1 MSDDA
6 PSASL
11 RLFPPSTLPPFLGP
25 DRASLHSLFRQ
36 ICEVNQ
42 LLVNDVVSEFSVPL
56 YGADPKRS
64 RQLVKAVNLI
74 DSGSIQSARLIRF
87 LEAATGLSGLES
99 LTLRDLS
106 SLKGVAPLTSRPFRQ
121 WCRYCYQSDVQAGVI
136 PYDRLIWSIGL
147 VRYCP
152 THETPLASTCLS
164 CGKDRTPTLYGRDV
178 SGFCPRCLA
187 WLGEHVT
194 PWKAAKDDL
203 ARHGVWVAR
212 SFADLLSA
220 PPPAEVCVLEGIQKS
235 IRQLADQ
242 HHDGAYS
249 RLANR
254 IRRNKS
260 VVATWLTGRAKPNWD
275 ALCDLSFA
283 YQQPMHQ
290 VLRGEVDWIALQE
303 PHLLPSAI
311 QPRHGYSRKRPKSR
325 DAAEVAQFLQSVAG
339 GGYKSMTSVRDAARH
354 LGVDVRELYRVAPD
368 EAKAAAAAFE
378 SLRAAARAAA
388 AAARAQSLETTAAAV
403 AERFL
408 KANAKVTRRAMEQ
421 EMGQLGWRPRRHE
434 STRLLALV
442 RNTVMSLEG
451 DAQIVCTPP
460 SSGKT

>member
-1 MSDDA
+1 MSDNE

-11 RLFPPSTLPPFLGP
+11 RLFPPSTLPPFSGP

-42 LLVNDVVSEFSVPL
+42 LLVNDVVAEFSVPL
-56 YGADPKRS
+56 YGADPERS
-64 RQLVKAVNLI
+64 RKLVKAVNLI
-74 DSGSIQSARLIRF
+74 DSGSVQSARLIRF

-99 LTLRDLS
+99 LTLKDLS

-121 WCRYCYQSDVQAGVI
+121 WCRYCYQSDVQAGAI

-152 THETPLASTCLS
+152 THETLLASICLN
-164 CGKDRTPTLYGRDV
+164 CGKDRNPALYGRDV

-187 WLGEHVT
+187 WLGERVT
-194 PWKAAKDDL
+194 PWRTAKDDL
-203 ARHGVWVAR
+203 MRHGVWVAR

-220 PPPAEVCVLEGIQKS
+220 PPPAEVCVLDGIQRS

-260 VVATWLTGRAKPNWD
+260 VVATWLTGRANPSWD

-290 VLRGEVDWIALQE
+290 VLKGEVDRIVLQE
-303 PHLLPSAI
+303 PQLLPSTI
-311 QPRHGYSRKRPKSR
+311 QPRHGYGRKRPQSR
-325 DAAEVAQFLQSVAG
+325 DAAEVAQFLRSVASG
-339 GGYKSMTSVRDAARH
+339 SYKSVTSVMGAARH
-354 LGVDVRELYRVAPD
+354 LGMDVRELYRVAPD
-368 EAKAAAAAFE
+368 EAKAAAAAFD
-378 SLRAAARAAA
+378 SLRAAARATA
-388 AAARAQSLETTAAAV
+388 AAARAESLEATAEAV
-403 AERFL
+403 AERFF
-408 KANAKVTRRAMEQ
+408 KANSKVTRRAMEQ

-442 RNTVMSLEG
+442 TSKVMSLQG
-451 DAQIVCTPP
+451 APTVCAPP
-460 SSGKT
+460 SSGKS